1 MVSSWAASLSYGDGE
16 DMEIAPPAPAELVL
30 PDLEEW
36 VTLLELDDA
45 VGDEN
50 GDGDYTYP
58 LASDFATDSGGGLWD
73 AKKVTV
79 RQSAWNA
86 QFIIEMDEMT
96 DIWGLANG
104 FSHQIVQIYVDQGET
119 TYGETEM
126 LTGANAEVHP
136 DWAWEVAISGTGE
149 PGAVQSVQAE
159 TGSTSA
165 RGIDVTGSVE
175 DKTIIFTVSKDVI
188 GSDVSN
194 YRYIIVIGSQD
205 GFGTGKWRDVDATA
219 KTWRLGG
226 GADPA
231 DDDGIDYDPNIVDII
246 LEGEGQQAMLSSYDV
261 AGHVY
266 AQVTGFE
273 MPAIAQ
279 QIYGFKYVSS
289 TADSAIL
296 EWSTTQAASGDL
308 SCNEAGQTA
317 VAVNQSW
324 SSEELTN
331 TVTATGLTAGTE
343 YECIVSIG
351 DITSEMVNFTTST
364 EIDNEAPELLNLAV
378 EVLED
383 GRARISWYT
392 SESSTE
398 SISLDGTVIHTD
410 EFATKKNHEHIT
422 TILSDGDY
430 TLVVTSADASD
441 NSNASTI
448 EFTVDVGASTNND
461 NTGNNNDGD
470 TPSDND
476 GNDDGTS
483 SEVSSTTLQIAFLA
497 VVFLLIV
504 AFIRASRNDNNGD
517 DKWS

>member
-1 MVSSWAASLSYGDGE
+1 
-16 DMEIAPPAPAELVL
+16 
-30 PDLEEW
+30 
-36 VTLLELDDA
+36 
-45 VGDEN
+45 
-50 GDGDYTYP
+50 
-58 LASDFATDSGGGLWD
+58 
-73 AKKVTV
+73 
-79 RQSAWNA
+79 
-86 QFIIEMDEMT
+86 
-96 DIWGLANG
+96 
-104 FSHQIVQIYVDQGET
+104 
-119 TYGETEM
+119 M

-149 PGAVQSVQAE
+149 PGAVQAVQAE

-165 RGIDVTGSVE
+165 RGIDVTGSVD

-188 GSDVSN
+188 GSDVAN

-246 LEGEGQQAMLSSYDV
+246 LDGEGQQAMLSSYDV
-261 AGHVY
+261 NGHVY
-266 AQVTGFE
+266 AQLTGFE

-324 SSEELTN
+324 STEELTN

-343 YECIVSIG
+343 YECRVSIG
-351 DITSEMVNFTTST
+351 DIMSEMVNFTTST
-364 EIDNEAPELLNLAV
+364 VIDDEAPELLNLAV
-378 EVLED
+378 EVLDD

-430 TLVVTSADASD
+430 TLVITSADASD

-448 EFTVDVGASTNND
+448 DFTVDVGASTNND

-476 GNDDGTS
+476 GNDDETS
-483 SEVSSTTLQIAFLA
+483 SEVSSTTLQIAFLS

-504 AFIRASRNDNNGD
+504 AFIRAKRNDNNGD

>member
-1 MVSSWAASLSYGDGE
+1 
-16 DMEIAPPAPAELVL
+16 
-30 PDLEEW
+30 
-36 VTLLELDDA
+36 
-45 VGDEN
+45 
-50 GDGDYTYP
+50 
-58 LASDFATDSGGGLWD
+58 
-73 AKKVTV
+73 
-79 RQSAWNA
+79 
-86 QFIIEMDEMT
+86 
-96 DIWGLANG
+96 
-104 FSHQIVQIYVDQGET
+104 
-119 TYGETEM
+119 
-126 LTGANAEVHP
+126 
-136 DWAWEVAISGTGE
+136 
-149 PGAVQSVQAE
+149 
-159 TGSTSA
+159 
-165 RGIDVTGSVE
+165 
-175 DKTIIFTVSKDVI
+175 
-188 GSDVSN
+188 
-194 YRYIIVIGSQD
+194 
-205 GFGTGKWRDVDATA
+205 
-219 KTWRLGG
+219 
-226 GADPA
+226 
-231 DDDGIDYDPNIVDII
+231 
-246 LEGEGQQAMLSSYDV
+246 MLSSYDV

-343 YECIVSIG
+343 YECVVSIG

-364 EIDNEAPELLNLAV
+364 VIDNEAPELLNLAV
-378 EVLED
+378 EVLDD

-410 EFATKKNHEHIT
+410 QFATKKNHEHIT

-430 TLVVTSADASD
+430 TLVITSADASD
-441 NSNASTI
+441 NSNTSTI
-448 EFTVDVGASTNND
+448 EFTVDVGASINND

-470 TPSDND
+470 TTLDNEEN
-476 GNDDGTS
+476 NDETS
-483 SEVSSTTLQIAFLA
+483 SEISSTTLQIAFLV

-504 AFIRASRNDNNGD
+504 AFIRVSRNDNNGD

>member
-1 MVSSWAASLSYGDGE
+1 
-16 DMEIAPPAPAELVL
+16 
-30 PDLEEW
+30 
-36 VTLLELDDA
+36 
-45 VGDEN
+45 
-50 GDGDYTYP
+50 
-58 LASDFATDSGGGLWD
+58 
-73 AKKVTV
+73 
-79 RQSAWNA
+79 
-86 QFIIEMDEMT
+86 
-96 DIWGLANG
+96 
-104 FSHQIVQIYVDQGET
+104 
-119 TYGETEM
+119 
-126 LTGANAEVHP
+126 
-136 DWAWEVAISGTGE
+136 
-149 PGAVQSVQAE
+149 
-159 TGSTSA
+159 
-165 RGIDVTGSVE
+165 
-175 DKTIIFTVSKDVI
+175 
-188 GSDVSN
+188 
-194 YRYIIVIGSQD
+194 
-205 GFGTGKWRDVDATA
+205 
-219 KTWRLGG
+219 
-226 GADPA
+226 
-231 DDDGIDYDPNIVDII
+231 
-246 LEGEGQQAMLSSYDV
+246 
-261 AGHVY
+261 
-266 AQVTGFE
+266 

-476 GNDDGTS
+476 GKDDGTS

-504 AFIRASRNDNNGD
+504 AFIRASRNGNNGD